1 MMNTAPDEN
10 FHGAGPATCGDL
22 HATWFIYRERR
33 ACFMTELTPKE
44 RVMRVF
50 RREPVDT
57 MPFFSGY
64 GMVVMPAIK
73 KLGYQFAKVHSDINM
88 MVQSAIESSRMF
100 GFDSVVVPYDMT
112 AESQALGNEI
122 SLYEGSE
129 DILYPTIPNKRWKAL
144 DEVEI
149 PDNILELGRIP
160 MILEAIA
167 LAKKEAPDHAIGAW
181 QLGPFTM
188 AGQLLELDIML
199 KGVFKQKELVE
210 AALDKLS
217 DMIIKIGQAQKAAG
231 ADFLTLREMGTGTD
245 LISPRTWKTM
255 IMPRVKRILAAWE
268 SPKVLHICGATNMI
282 IEMMNECGADAL
294 SVDIK
299 NCLAESR
306 EKIGNDKLLF
316 GNFDVFALPCKEE
329 TTVEEAVEG
338 IKTNIDGGVDA
349 VWPGCDLWPDI
360 KEENMRAIVQTA
372 REYGRKPSP
381 AVGRLS

>member
-1 MMNTAPDEN
+1 MA
-10 FHGAGPATCGDL
+10 
-22 HATWFIYRERR
+22 
-33 ACFMTELTPKE
+33 ELTPRE

-50 RREPVDT
+50 RKEPVDT

-64 GMVVMPAIK
+64 GMVVKPAIT
-73 KLGYQFAKVHSDINM
+73 KLGYRFPQIHSDINM

-112 AESQALGNEI
+112 SESEALGNEI
-122 SLYEGSE
+122 SLYEDSD
-129 DILYPTIPNKRWKAL
+129 DILYPTIPEKRWQGL
-144 DEVEI
+144 EEVDI

-160 MILEAIA
+160 MILEAIK
-167 LAKKEAPDHAIGAW
+167 LAKKEAPEYAIGAW

-188 AGQLLELDIML
+188 AGQLLELGIML
-199 KGVFKQKELVE
+199 KGIFKQTALVE
-210 AALDKLS
+210 AALDKIS

-231 ADFLTLREMGTGTD
+231 ADYLTLREMGTGTD
-245 LISPRTWKTM
+245 LISPRTWKTL
-255 IMPRVKRILAAWE
+255 IMPRVTRILSAWD
-268 SPKVLHICGATNMI
+268 SPKVLHICGATDMI

-299 NCLAESR
+299 NNLAESR
-306 EKIGNDKLLF
+306 TKIGNDALLF

-338 IKTNIDGGVDA
+338 IKVNIDGGVDA

-360 KEENMRAIVQTA
+360 KEENLHAIVKTA
-372 REYGRKPSP
+372 REYGRNPSP
-381 AVGRLS
+381 AVGRLD

>member
-1 MMNTAPDEN
+1 
-10 FHGAGPATCGDL
+10 
-22 HATWFIYRERR
+22 
-33 ACFMTELTPKE
+33 MTELTPKE

-50 RREPVDT
+50 RKEPVDT

-64 GMVVMPAIK
+64 GMVLMPAIK
-73 KLGYQFAKVHSDINM
+73 KLGFKFPKVHSDVNL
-88 MVQSAIESSRMF
+88 MVQSAIESARMF
-100 GFDSVVVPYDMT
+100 DFDSVIVPYDMT

-122 SLYEGSE
+122 SLYEDSE

-149 PDNILELGRIP
+149 PDNIVELGRIP
-160 MILEAIA
+160 MIIDAIK
-167 LAKKEAPDHAIGAW
+167 LAKKEAPEWAIGAW

-199 KGVFKQKELVE
+199 KGIFKQKKLVE
-210 AALDKLS
+210 AALDKIS
-217 DMIIKIGQAQKAAG
+217 DMIIKIGQAYQAAG
-231 ADFLTLREMGTGTD
+231 ADYITLREMGTGTD

-255 IMPRVKRILAAWE
+255 IMPRVKRILEAWE
-268 SPKVLHICGATNMI
+268 SPKVLHICGATDLI

-299 NCLAESR
+299 NTLEESR
-306 EKIGNDKLLF
+306 KKIGDDKLLF
-316 GNFDVFALPCKEE
+316 GNFDVFKLPCKEE

-349 VWPGCDLWPDI
+349 IWPGCDLWPDI
-360 KEENMRAIVQTA
+360 KEDNMRAIVETA
-372 REYGRKPSP
+372 REYGKKPSP